1 MKRAKIFMSVVVAS
15 SLIFGSNSFL
25 FAESESFST
34 NSQLISQQENS
45 KDQDSSKES
54 EKAKTLNIKFREYV
68 DQNGRFFGSY
78 PYIEDM
84 DDLSRK
90 IYSDIDSAVHDLGLS
105 DNDDIVDPVINSKI
119 EQDDNLAKISI
130 SVEFEDNKTDNVYYV
145 DKESMQEISQT
156 EYEKKQKE
164 IDEKKAEKAEE
175 EKTQTESEE
184 VTMVPLRVNAEGLGW
199 NVEWRKKTDSVPAR
213 AILTKGQKKIDVF
226 YNSTLAYDL
235 VLTKDVSVNDIATD
249 SLERGA
255 ELIDDSIL
263 YVPSS
268 FVKKYLN
275 AEQQANN
282 TEKTVS
288 DQKDNKD
295 NTANTESKN

>member
-25 FAESESFST
+25 FAESENSGT

-45 KDQDSSKES
+45 KDQDSSEES

-105 DNDDIVDPVINSKI
+105 DNDDIIDPVINSKI
-119 EQDDNLAKISI
+119 DQDDNFAKISV
-130 SVEFEDNKTDNVYYV
+130 SVEFEDNKTDIVYYV
-145 DKESMQEISQT
+145 DKKLMQEISQT

-164 IDEKKAEKAEE
+164 IDEKKAEGEE
-175 EKTQTESEE
+175 SQTESEE
-184 VTMVPLRVNAEGLGW
+184 ITMVPLRVNAEGLGW
-199 NVEWRKKTDSVPAR
+199 NVEWRQKTDSIPAR
-213 AILTKGQKKIDVF
+213 AILTKGQTKIDVL
-226 YNSTLAYDL
+226 YNSTFAYDL
-235 VLTKDVSVNDIATD
+235 IITKDISKSDIITD
-249 SLERGA
+249 SLERSP

-268 FVKKYLN
+268 FIKKYLN
-275 AEQQANN
+275 TEQTVNSM
-282 TEKTVS
+282 EKNVS
-288 DQKDNKD
+288 DQKDN
-295 NTANTESKN
+295 NASTESKN